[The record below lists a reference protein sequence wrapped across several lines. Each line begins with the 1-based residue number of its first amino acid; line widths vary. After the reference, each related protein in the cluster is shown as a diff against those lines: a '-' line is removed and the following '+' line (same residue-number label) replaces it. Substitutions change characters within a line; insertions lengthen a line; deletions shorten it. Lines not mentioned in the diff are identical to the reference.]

1 MVLFLLKPKQV
12 LIIYASVT
20 IQAATANQA
29 QFANEVDIL
38 LPSQAAL
45 TGDSKSFV
53 QNFTH

>member
-1 MVLFLLKPKQV
+1 MALFLLKPKQM
-12 LIIYASVT
+12 LTIYASVT

-29 QFANEVDIL
+29 QLANEVDTL